1 MGKMQMYIIFAYIY
15 VITAM
20 SLVETPE
27 RSSMLG
33 AIIGDMAGSI
43 YEFKNIKS
51 RDFEFLSAA
60 CEPTDDSILTCAIAR
75 GHTYSELLS
84 IV

>member
-1 MGKMQMYIIFAYIY
+1 MYIIFAYIY
-15 VITAM
+15 VIIAM

-43 YEFKNIKS
+43 YEFNNIKS
-51 RDFEFLSAA
+51 RDFEFLSEA
-60 CEPTDDSILTCAIAR
+60 CKPTDDSILTCAIAR
-75 GHTYSELLS
+75 A
-84 IV
+84 